1 MILTDRCMYEIVTQ
15 QLAKTLDQEV
25 ILLREVPIQLNN
37 FQSSMILA
45 ILWRYNCCHK
55 PPDAPPIRLGI
66 RDDLRTSDIAR
77 RKVFNMRFSLF

>member
-15 QLAKTLDQEV
+15 QLAKTLDQDV

-45 ILWRYNCCHK
+45 IFWRYNCCYKRRNASH
-55 PPDAPPIRLGI
+55 P
-66 RDDLRTSDIAR
+66 AR
-77 RKVFNMRFSLF
+77 YTERFEDQ